1 MPKKSAS
8 IPVLAGG
15 AALLLMANSK
25 KKPSKRSKVGKV
37 RWGVRV
43 SPDCQSAEIV
53 DSVEFNAFIFG
64 GSRELSEIDPTL
76 TLIQISD
83 ALFGEVAP
91 GCRGFPEDPNSS
103 DIADLYMTIVQAVGP
118 YLVDGDHAATSLDEL
133 ADEVVDVNLIDWYNR
148 WRNYPTSTVP
158 EAPPSE
164 VAFSGDLTRYIIG
177 KDWYSKTLVPFVAN
191 ALKEGISDIAD
202 LFLENR
208 GVLVGKDVIPA
219 SELPEDKGAVSKFF
233 DYVEE
238 SVARAELEL
247 SK

>member
-1 MPKKSAS
+1 MPKNSAT

-15 AALLLMANSK
+15 AALLLMSGGK
-25 KKPSKRSKVGKV
+25 KKKRQAKSGST
-37 RWGVRV
+37 RWGVKV
-43 SPDCQSAEIV
+43 SADCQTVKFVNNI
-53 DSVEFNAFIFG
+53 EFNKFIFG
-64 GSRELSEIDPTL
+64 ASRQLAEMDPNL

-91 GCRGFPEDPNSS
+91 DCRGFPEDPNSS
-103 DIADLYMTIVQAVGP
+103 DIADLYIKIVQTVAP
-118 YLVDGDHAATSLDEL
+118 YLVDHMGHAAESLDEL
-133 ADEVVDVNLIDWYNR
+133 ADEVTDVNLIDWYNR
-148 WRNYPTSTVP
+148 WRNYPASTVP
-158 EAPPSE
+158 EAPSSE

-177 KDWYSKTLVPFVAN
+177 KDWYQKTLVPFVAK
-191 ALKEGISDIAD
+191 ALNEGFSDITD

-208 GVLVGKDVIPA
+208 GVLVGKGVIPA
-219 SELPEDKGAVSKFF
+219 SELPEDKGVVSKFF